1 MCSTTLFIEI
11 TNLGFKNAFN
21 SLHSLQRMHHIL
33 SSPPAS
39 ISSSALSAHEPK
51 QPSAKDVR
59 EDVVHAGTSASTLP
73 QPLLSISIIQL
84 LLFGVCQYLV
94 SKAYLF
100 KLQREKREQ
109 SDSLTQSLPKI
120 HITEKEPATSSF
132 AFDEPR

>member
-1 MCSTTLFIEI
+1 
-11 TNLGFKNAFN
+11 
-21 SLHSLQRMHHIL
+21 MHHIL

-100 KLQREKREQ
+100 KLQREKNENNR
-109 SDSLTQSLPKI
+109 TV
-120 HITEKEPATSSF
+120 
-132 AFDEPR
+132 